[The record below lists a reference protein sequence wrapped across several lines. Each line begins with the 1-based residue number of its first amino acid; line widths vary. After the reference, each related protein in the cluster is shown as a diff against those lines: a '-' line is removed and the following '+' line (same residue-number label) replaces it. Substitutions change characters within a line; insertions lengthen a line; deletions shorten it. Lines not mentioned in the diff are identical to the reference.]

1 MVPTNAPRPE
11 SCRLSKTSSY
21 ELGLCLAASQSR
33 WPSVLVLFLPLPL
46 RLSLSFTGNVR
57 VNTISI
63 NQVLSN
69 ENLISYNKFVQV
81 QGPWAVSRRWA
92 GLEAGMG
99 KEA

>member
-1 MVPTNAPRPE
+1 M
-11 SCRLSKTSSY
+11 
-21 ELGLCLAASQSR
+21 
-33 WPSVLVLFLPLPL
+33 LVLFLPLPL
-46 RLSLSFTGNVR
+46 RLSRSFTGNVR

-92 GLEAGMG
+92 GLGAGMG

>member
-1 MVPTNAPRPE
+1 M
-11 SCRLSKTSSY
+11 
-21 ELGLCLAASQSR
+21 
-33 WPSVLVLFLPLPL
+33 LVLFLPLPL

-81 QGPWAVSRRWA
+81 QGPWAVSRRWTWRWRR
-92 GLEAGMG
+92 GQERP
-99 KEA
+99 E